1 MKGCL
6 LCLEICQDLVAGI
19 QVNSMQWQ
27 ELGIQNLIE
36 KHFWPMDEL
45 HTPCSGFA

>member
-6 LCLEICQDLVAGI
+6 LCLEICQDLIGSI

-27 ELGIQNLIE
+27 EFGIRNLIE
-36 KHFWPMDEL
+36 KHFWPMVS
-45 HTPCSGFA
+45 TSK